1 MPSMWNLAPRLAG
14 EIVILEPLSEEH
26 FGALLEAARPPEIW
40 TWWTVAM
47 AGEAAFRRWFD
58 DALRAGVEGTRAPFA
73 TLDARTAAPVGATS
87 YLTLRPEHAGLEIGW
102 TWLNPAAWRSGA
114 NAEAKLLLLRH
125 AFETLACQRVEF
137 STNERNERA
146 RRALE
151 ALSAQFEGVKRDDR
165 LLYDGNRRSSAI
177 YSILDREWP
186 AVAANLGARVASAR
200 SSQAA
205 G

>member
-14 EIVILEPLSEEH
+14 EIVILEPLAEEH
-26 FGALLEAARPPEIW
+26 FDALLEAARPPEIW

-47 AGEAAFRRWFD
+47 DGEAAVRRWFD
-58 DALRAGVEGTRAPFA
+58 DALRAGLEGTRAPFA
-73 TLDARTAAPVGATS
+73 TLDARTARPIGATS

-125 AFETLACQRVEF
+125 AFEALDCQRVEF

-151 ALSAQFEGVKRDDR
+151 ALPSKFEGVKREDR
-165 LLYDGNRRSSAI
+165 LLHDGTRRSSAL
-177 YSILDREWP
+177 YSILDCEWP

-200 SSQAA
+200 SSRAA